1 MQFVCC
7 CVWWYLSEMYSDSI
21 NVCIRNDVL
30 LKWTKMKVSNLFDVC
45 EHIRISWD
53 VFTCSHATNTN
64 WTNTTWH
71 SNGRNIND
79 ITNDFVT
86 THCSVFVHQRKWS
99 FVSREIVSHYK
110 IKAEI
115 LLTVMIFRNVF
126 RFLCSSLSLS
136 LPSTFFT
143 STNSIRRSFSW
154 TLTFPFSQSQSIR
167 WFRCCGSHWLNALI
181 HGSSSKINV
190 RATKEWCLYVCFI
203 FFVFVL
209 LVLFWSLVWECA
221 LLVDGNKTL
230 DLLQLNLY
238 QDDLT

>member
-1 MQFVCC
+1 
-7 CVWWYLSEMYSDSI
+7 MYSDSI

-136 LPSTFFT
+136 YFHIFHINEQYSTFFFMNT
-143 STNSIRRSFSW
+143 DFSF
-154 TLTFPFSQSQSIR
+154 FPITIDSLISML
-167 WFRCCGSHWLNALI
+167 WNALI

-190 RATKEWCLYVCFI
+190 RAAKEWCLYVCFI

-209 LVLFWSLVWECA
+209 LVLFCLRVCFASRW
-221 LLVDGNKTL
+221 
-230 DLLQLNLY
+230 Q
-238 QDDLT
+238 